1 MGISACEYRYGVF
14 MVRRMPRRVRKVR
27 LKKLKSVGA
36 CVLGFAL
43 AFSSGGMKAAAAE
56 NTVNVQVDLE
66 FGQAEAQT
74 IKDMV
79 NTLRT
84 TDAWQYDENNNKVDV
99 PNLGTLVYDAKL
111 EEIAMQRAAELA
123 LYYSHTRANG
133 EGCDTAFKDLGY
145 SGWTFGENIAAGYVS
160 AADVFKGWCEDGADD
175 NYSTQGHRRNM
186 LNGNFTAIGMGHVVY
201 NGTHYWAMELG
212 VSDVESNTG
221 VDGAKTVPVEVN
233 YSNIQSLSAG
243 KDSCTAAVG
252 SASEL
257 PEVKATITQ
266 SSSVNWV
273 SPATCT
279 VINPEWIVADPSV
292 ATVADGKVTGQKA
305 GSTTLTVSA
314 GGASVTVALEVT
326 ADGQGSD
333 GDNSGGNTGDG
344 DNSGGNTGDG
354 DNSGGNTGDGDNSG
368 GNTGDGDN
376 SGGNTGDGD
385 NSGGNTGD
393 GDNSGNGDSN
403 EGDNNGGNGG
413 NDSGSSSDGGSSDD
427 GKKESSS
434 GSSVSKDEPVVVK
447 IPTTSVVG
455 GVATTTEGVYFAS
468 SVNGS
473 IITTGVADIAK
484 GYGLTDKEKPY
495 AKFYNLD
502 PKKSALAKASIDA
515 AAAEQKAAVGSM
527 LNIELGKMSSGKYT
541 LLPSD
546 GPAVRIVL
554 GIPKG
559 FAENG
564 KTYAVVC
571 VREGGAYTVCKD
583 LDSVAGTVTFETTG
597 GAGVYAIIKY

>member
-1 MGISACEYRYGVF
+1 MIMGIPACEYRYGVF

-133 EGCDTAFKDLGY
+133 EGCDTAFRDLGY

-212 VSDVESNTG
+212 VSDAESNTG

-354 DNSGGNTGDGDNSG
+354 DNSGGNTGDD
-368 GNTGDGDN
+368 
-376 SGGNTGDGD
+376 D

-413 NDSGSSSDGGSSDD
+413 NDSGSSSDGGSSED

-559 FAENG
+559 FVENG

-571 VREGGAYTVCKD
+571 VREGGVYTVCKD

>member
-133 EGCDTAFKDLGY
+133 EGCDTAFRDLGY

-326 ADGQGSD
+326 ADGQGS
-333 GDNSGGNTGDG
+333 
-344 DNSGGNTGDG
+344 DG

>member
-133 EGCDTAFKDLGY
+133 EGCDTAFRDLGY

-333 GDNSGGNTGDG
+333 GDNSGGNTGA
-344 DNSGGNTGDG
+344 
-354 DNSGGNTGDGDNSG
+354 
-368 GNTGDGDN
+368 GDN

>member
-133 EGCDTAFKDLGY
+133 EGCDTAFRDLGY

-326 ADGQGSD
+326 ADGQGS
-333 GDNSGGNTGDG
+333 
-344 DNSGGNTGDG
+344 
-354 DNSGGNTGDGDNSG
+354 DGDNSG

>member
-1 MGISACEYRYGVF
+1 MGIPACEYRYGVF

-27 LKKLKSVGA
+27 LKKLKSVGV

-160 AADVFKGWCEDGADD
+160 AADVFKGWCEDGEDD

-368 GNTGDGDN
+368 
-376 SGGNTGDGD
+376 
-385 NSGGNTGD
+385 
-393 GDNSGNGDSN
+393 NGDSN

-515 AAAEQKAAVGSM
+515 AAAEQKAAVGPM
-527 LNIELGKMSSGKYT
+527 LNIELGKMSSGKYA

>member
-1 MGISACEYRYGVF
+1 MIMGIPACEYRYGVF

-133 EGCDTAFKDLGY
+133 EGCDTAFRDLGY

-160 AADVFKGWCEDGADD
+160 AADVFKGWCEDGEND

-186 LNGNFTAIGMGHVVY
+186 LDGNFTAIGMGHVVY

-212 VSDVESNTG
+212 VSDAESNTG
-221 VDGAKTVPVEVN
+221 VDGARTVPVEVN
-233 YSNIQSLSAG
+233 YSNIQALSAG

-279 VINPEWIVADPSV
+279 VINPEWVVADPSV

-326 ADGQGSD
+326 ADRQGSD

-354 DNSGGNTGDGDNSG
+354 DNSGGNTGDD
-368 GNTGDGDN
+368 
-376 SGGNTGDGD
+376 
-385 NSGGNTGD
+385 
-393 GDNSGNGDSN
+393 DNSGNGDSN

-413 NDSGSSSDGGSSDD
+413 NDSGSSSDGGSSED

-559 FAENG
+559 FVENG

>member
-1 MGISACEYRYGVF
+1 MIMGISACEYRYGVF

-133 EGCDTAFKDLGY
+133 EGCDTAFRDLGY

-212 VSDVESNTG
+212 VSDAESNTG

-326 ADGQGSD
+326 ADGQGS
-333 GDNSGGNTGDG
+333 
-344 DNSGGNTGDG
+344 
-354 DNSGGNTGDGDNSG
+354 
-368 GNTGDGDN
+368 DGDN

>member
-1 MGISACEYRYGVF
+1 MIMGISACEYRYGVF

-160 AADVFKGWCEDGADD
+160 AADVFKGWCEDGEND

-186 LNGNFTAIGMGHVVY
+186 LDGNFTAIGMGHVVY

-212 VSDVESNTG
+212 VSDAESNTG
-221 VDGAKTVPVEVN
+221 VDGARTVPVEVN
-233 YSNIQSLSAG
+233 YSNIQALSAG
-243 KDSCTAAVG
+243 KDSCTTAVG

-273 SPATCT
+273 SPAACT
-279 VINPEWIVADPSV
+279 VINPEWVVADPSV

-354 DNSGGNTGDGDNSG
+354 DNSG
-368 GNTGDGDN
+368 
-376 SGGNTGDGD
+376 
-385 NSGGNTGD
+385 
-393 GDNSGNGDSN
+393 NGDSN

-413 NDSGSSSDGGSSDD
+413 NDSGSSSDGGSSED

-546 GPAVRIVL
+546 GPVVRIVL

-559 FAENG
+559 FVENG

>member
-133 EGCDTAFKDLGY
+133 EGCDTAFRDLGY

-212 VSDVESNTG
+212 VSDAESNTG

-326 ADGQGSD
+326 ADGQGS
-333 GDNSGGNTGDG
+333 
-344 DNSGGNTGDG
+344 DG

>member
-1 MGISACEYRYGVF
+1 MIMGISACEYRYGVF

-133 EGCDTAFKDLGY
+133 EGCDTAFRDLGY

-326 ADGQGSD
+326 ADGQGS
-333 GDNSGGNTGDG
+333 
-344 DNSGGNTGDG
+344 
-354 DNSGGNTGDGDNSG
+354 DGDNSG

>member
-1 MGISACEYRYGVF
+1 MIMGISACEYRYGVF

-133 EGCDTAFKDLGY
+133 EGCDTAFRDLGY

-160 AADVFKGWCEDGADD
+160 AADVFKGWCEDGEND

-186 LNGNFTAIGMGHVVY
+186 LDGNFTAIGMGHVVY

-212 VSDVESNTG
+212 VSDAESNTG
-221 VDGAKTVPVEVN
+221 VDGARTVPVEVN
-233 YSNIQSLSAG
+233 YSNIQALSAG

-279 VINPEWIVADPSV
+279 VINPEWVVADPSV

-368 GNTGDGDN
+368 GNTGDD
-376 SGGNTGDGD
+376 
-385 NSGGNTGD
+385 
-393 GDNSGNGDSN
+393 DNSGNGDSN

-413 NDSGSSSDGGSSDD
+413 NDSGSSSDGGSSED

-559 FAENG
+559 FVENG

>member
-1 MGISACEYRYGVF
+1 M
-14 MVRRMPRRVRKVR
+14 K
-27 LKKLKSVGA
+27 LKRLKSVGA
-36 CVLGFAL
+36 CFLGFAL
-43 AFSSGGMKAAAAE
+43 AFSTGSMKAAAAE

-84 TDAWQYDENNNKVDV
+84 TDAWQYDESNNKVDV

-123 LYYSHTRANG
+123 VYYSHTRANG
-133 EGCDTAFKDLGY
+133 EGCNTAFSDFGY
-145 SGWTFGENIAAGYVS
+145 SGWTFGENIAAGYKS
-160 AADVFKGWCEDGADD
+160 AADVFEGWCEDGADD

-186 LNGNFTAIGMGHVVY
+186 LEGNFTAIGMGHVVY

-212 VSDVESNTG
+212 VSDAESNTG
-221 VDGAKTVPVEVN
+221 VDGAKTVPVEVH
-233 YSNIQSLSAG
+233 YSNIQALSAG
-243 KDSCTAAVG
+243 KDSCTVAVG
-252 SASEL
+252 SAGNL
-257 PEVKATITQ
+257 PEVKATIAQ
-266 SSSVNWV
+266 SSSVDWV
-273 SPATCT
+273 SPASYT
-279 VINPEWIVADPSV
+279 VINPEWVVADPSI

-305 GSTTLTVSA
+305 GSTTLTVTA

-326 ADGQGSD
+326 ADGQD
-333 GDNSGGNTGDG
+333 GGDDNNGDGGGNSGDG
-344 DNSGGNTGDG
+344 DNSGGNSGDG
-354 DNSGGNTGDGDNSG
+354 DNSGDNSGDGDNGG
-368 GNTGDGDN
+368 GNND
-376 SGGNTGDGD
+376 GGN
-385 NSGGNTGD
+385 N
-393 GDNSGNGDSN
+393 
-403 EGDNNGGNGG
+403 NNGGN
-413 NDSGSSSDGGSSDD
+413 NGSSSNDGGEE
-427 GKKESSS
+427 GKKGSSS
-434 GSSVSKDEPVVVK
+434 SSSVRKDEPVVVEM
-447 IPTTSVVG
+447 PTTSVVG
-455 GVATTTEGVYFAS
+455 GVTTTTEGIYFAS

-473 IITTGVADIAK
+473 IITTDTADLAK
-484 GYGLTDKEKPY
+484 GYGLTNKEKPY

-502 PKKSALAKASIDA
+502 PKKSALAKVSIDA
-515 AAAEQKAAVGSM
+515 AAAEQKAVVGSM
-527 LNIELGKMSSGKYT
+527 LNIELGKMSGGKYT

-559 FAENG
+559 FVQSG

-583 LDSVAGTVTFETTG
+583 LDSDLSTITFETTG

>member
-1 MGISACEYRYGVF
+1 MIMGIPACEYRYGVF

-27 LKKLKSVGA
+27 LKKLKSVGV

-160 AADVFKGWCEDGADD
+160 AADVFKGWCEDGEDD

-212 VSDVESNTG
+212 VSDAESNTG

-344 DNSGGNTGDG
+344 DNSG
-354 DNSGGNTGDGDNSG
+354 
-368 GNTGDGDN
+368 
-376 SGGNTGDGD
+376 
-385 NSGGNTGD
+385 
-393 GDNSGNGDSN
+393 NGDSN

-413 NDSGSSSDGGSSDD
+413 NNSGSSSNGGSSKDE
-427 GKKESSS
+427 KKESSS

-515 AAAEQKAAVGSM
+515 AAAEQKAAVGPM
-527 LNIELGKMSSGKYT
+527 LNIELGKMSSGKYA

>member
-1 MGISACEYRYGVF
+1 MIMGISACEYRYGVF

-133 EGCDTAFKDLGY
+133 EGCDTAFRDLGY

-212 VSDVESNTG
+212 VSDAESNTG

-326 ADGQGSD
+326 ADGQGS
-333 GDNSGGNTGDG
+333 
-344 DNSGGNTGDG
+344 
-354 DNSGGNTGDGDNSG
+354 
-368 GNTGDGDN
+368 
-376 SGGNTGDGD
+376 DGD

>member
-133 EGCDTAFKDLGY
+133 EGCDTAFRDLGY

-326 ADGQGSD
+326 ADGQGS
-333 GDNSGGNTGDG
+333 
-344 DNSGGNTGDG
+344 
-354 DNSGGNTGDGDNSG
+354 
-368 GNTGDGDN
+368 DGDN

>member
-1 MGISACEYRYGVF
+1 MIMGISACEYRYGVF

-133 EGCDTAFKDLGY
+133 EGCDTAFRDLGY

-212 VSDVESNTG
+212 VSDAESNTG

-326 ADGQGSD
+326 ADGQGS
-333 GDNSGGNTGDG
+333 
-344 DNSGGNTGDG
+344 DG

>member
-133 EGCDTAFKDLGY
+133 EGCDTAFRDLGY

-212 VSDVESNTG
+212 VSDAESNTG

-326 ADGQGSD
+326 ADGQGS
-333 GDNSGGNTGDG
+333 
-344 DNSGGNTGDG
+344 
-354 DNSGGNTGDGDNSG
+354 
-368 GNTGDGDN
+368 DGDN

>member
-1 MGISACEYRYGVF
+1 MIMGIPACEYRYGVF

-133 EGCDTAFKDLGY
+133 EGCDTAFRDLGY

-160 AADVFKGWCEDGADD
+160 AADVFKGWCEDGEND

-212 VSDVESNTG
+212 VSDAESNTG

-233 YSNIQSLSAG
+233 YSNIQALSAG

-279 VINPEWIVADPSV
+279 VINPEWVVADPSV

-333 GDNSGGNTGDG
+333 GDNSGGNTGD
-344 DNSGGNTGDG
+344 D
-354 DNSGGNTGDGDNSG
+354 
-368 GNTGDGDN
+368 
-376 SGGNTGDGD
+376 D

-413 NDSGSSSDGGSSDD
+413 NDSGSSSDGGSSED

-434 GSSVSKDEPVVVK
+434 ASSVSKDEPVVVK

-559 FAENG
+559 FVENG

>member
-160 AADVFKGWCEDGADD
+160 AADVFKGWCEDGEDD

-326 ADGQGSD
+326 ADGQGS
-333 GDNSGGNTGDG
+333 
-344 DNSGGNTGDG
+344 DG